1 MLDLKLREEFAG
13 RRKSGTMIE
22 LHNSKGT
29 GALDKPASEFLAI
42 TYPSVDLLQTVEV
55 LRKGKSEPTVII
67 GGRGQGK
74 SHIMAAASHL
84 VKDEQAG
91 QQWLDNWAAK
101 LGMPELGEYDL
112 DSEKLVITETLH
124 KHRYA
129 RLWDVLFDQHPKGEY
144 AKGKWEAQGE
154 KQTTVPGEHIIL
166 EMLQNQP
173 VILVLDEFQTWYDDQ
188 KNKTHKNWAFS
199 FIQILSEI
207 SREHPD
213 LLTLIVSVRDGTSE
227 AAQQIYRVDPRRI
240 DFAGLNAKRDRQRL
254 LLYRI
259 FENRFNISDDNVRKL
274 ITVHVEEHFN
284 LFHISTADQEKL
296 WNDYVEAWPFS
307 PRLMQLLD
315 DQVLV
320 AAAAQETRDLLRI
333 LVDVFK
339 QSAEK
344 YPVITPADF
353 DLTSDKAGITA
364 LLDSVANQV
373 HKDLKEKALRNL
385 QAVEEGV
392 KRQSVPNLTEVLSA
406 LWLRSMSLESNA
418 GAEPADIQLDI
429 TRDKAIDDNQ
439 FQAELAIIEENSFN
453 IHRKGNR
460 LVFLNEE
467 NPNAKLMALA
477 KSDRNFEAGQDIE
490 YLAKEVR
497 YALVGEGNSSQAY
510 QAVVL
515 QRKWREDPWSE
526 QEESN
531 HPANWDK
538 RIPVVVIPASDA
550 DKDLG
555 TWLKTHVPKNR
566 NCVRFLLPSQ
576 GSDNV
581 FYDKT
586 LQFFARAAYLAQ
598 DLKKTDSAAYSPL
611 FTRYQGELRSL
622 LKARFD
628 RFAVLMVWN
637 FENPDECE
645 FEITRHGAEGS
656 NIIPALQQRITSELF
671 EPEAFDEMVAKASKD
686 HWSVKQLL
694 EQLSEPARKG
704 AECIPWLGETE
715 VKERLIRSCA
725 NGHVDINVSGSDF
738 LQKKPSESADD
749 AWHRMKGRLGTG
761 RQLEETTLHEPGG
774 AVGSGGGAP
783 VLTTPPA
790 STGGT
795 AEPPPITGGGSTPPP
810 GGLFGGGGSRQH
822 YSAPATNS
830 LNLYGKLEQWGI
842 QQDSNVY
849 EVKLKTE
856 QLTGGQLAELLKK
869 LPDGVSYEL
878 DLDKDE

>member
-1 MLDLKLREEFAG
+1 MLGLKLREEFAG

-22 LHNSKGT
+22 LHNSNGT
-29 GALDKPASEFLAI
+29 GALDKSASEFLAI
-42 TYPSVDLLQTVEV
+42 TYPSIDLLKTVEV

-84 VKDEQAG
+84 IKDEEAG
-91 QQWLDNWAAK
+91 QQWLDYWAAK
-101 LGMPELGEYDL
+101 LSMPELGEYEL
-112 DSEKLVITETLH
+112 DSGKQVITETLH

-154 KQTTVPGEHIIL
+154 KQTTVPGEHIIM
-166 EMLQNQP
+166 EMLQVKP
-173 VILVLDEFQTWYDDQ
+173 VVLVLDEFQTWYDDQ
-188 KNKTHKNWAFS
+188 KNKTHKSWAFS

-207 SREHPD
+207 SREHPE
-213 LLTLIVSVRDGTSE
+213 LLTLIVSVRDGASD

-240 DFAGLNAKRDRQRL
+240 DFTGLNAKRDRQRL

-259 FENRFNISDDNVRKL
+259 FENRFNIADQDVRKL
-274 ITVHVEEHFN
+274 LAPHVGEYFR
-284 LFHISTADQEKL
+284 LYHISAADQEKY
-296 WNDYVEAWPFS
+296 WSDYIEAWPFS
-307 PRLMQLLD
+307 PRLMQLLE
-315 DQVLV
+315 DQVLI

-344 YPVITPADF
+344 RPIITPADF
-353 DLTSDKAGITA
+353 DLTSDKSGITA

-392 KRQSVPNLTEVLSA
+392 KADSVPNLNEILSA
-406 LWLRSMSLESNA
+406 LWLRSMSLENNA
-418 GAEPADIQLDI
+418 GGEAAELQLDI

-439 FQAELAIIEENSFN
+439 FAAQLAIIEENSFN
-453 IHRKGNR
+453 IHPKGTR

-467 NPNAKLMALA
+467 NPRAKLVALA
-477 KSDRNFEAGQDIE
+477 KSDRNFEGGEDIE

-497 YALVGEGNSSQAY
+497 YALAGEGGSSQAY
-510 QAVVL
+510 QTVVL

-526 QEESN
+526 QEEAN
-531 HPANWDK
+531 HPGNWDK
-538 RIPVVVIPASDA
+538 RIPVIVMPASDIGN
-550 DKDLG
+550 KELG
-555 TWLKTHVPKNR
+555 LWLKINVPKNR
-566 NCVRFLLPSQ
+566 NRVRYLLPTQ

-581 FYDKT
+581 FYDQN
-586 LQFFARAAYLAQ
+586 LQFFARAAFLAQ
-598 DLKKTDSAAYSPL
+598 ELKMTDPAYSPW
-611 FTRYQGELRSL
+611 FTKYQGELRSL
-622 LKARFD
+622 LKTRFD

-637 FENPDECE
+637 FENAEDCE

-656 NIIPALQQRITSELF
+656 SIISTVQDRIVSEFF
-671 EPEAFDEMVAKASKD
+671 EPEAFEEMVGKASND
-686 HWSVKQLL
+686 NWSVLQLL

-715 VKERLIRSCA
+715 IKERLIRSCA
-725 NGHVDINVSGSDF
+725 NGHVTINVGGSQL
-738 LQKKPSESADD
+738 LQKKPSESSDE
-749 AWHRMKGRLGTG
+749 AWHRMKGQLGTG
-761 RQLEETTLHEPGG
+761 RQLEETTLHEPGS

-783 VLTTPPA
+783 EVPISPTPLGGPV
-790 STGGT
+790 TG
-795 AEPPPITGGGSTPPP
+795 PPSDTPGGNITPPP
-810 GGLFGGGGSRQH
+810 GGLFGGARQH
-822 YSAPATNS
+822 YSAPATNGLS
-830 LNLYGKLEQWGI
+830 LYGKLEQWGI
-842 QQDSNVY
+842 NQDSKVY
-849 EVKLKTE
+849 DVKIKTE
-856 QLTGGQLAELLKK
+856 QLNGTQLADLLKK

-878 DLDKDE
+878 DLDKE